1 MNLFLQTQIKFRKFG
16 DPVPWLQKTVPKTIF
31 ELRPNPKICPFEP
44 QNSKPESSPA
54 FGGPVP

>member
-44 QNSKPESSPA
+44 QN
-54 FGGPVP
+54 